1 MCAFYD
7 QQRTLNEYIFKYQN
21 LRDVG
26 KHMDRE
32 MGEANAMRKH
42 SVAILKQRRI
52 DNLKRG
58 KNHV

>member
-1 MCAFYD
+1 
-7 QQRTLNEYIFKYQN
+7 LNEYIFKYQN

-42 SVAILKQRRI
+42 NVAILKQRRI